1 MKHIVLLLPTHW
13 AAALGGAEYQVKI
26 LSEHLRATGR
36 VRLTWV
42 CRRIAEDYRPKGY
55 EIRQVAP
62 HSGLR
67 RHGFFL
73 DHFRLGRLLQELAP
87 DAIYQRVGCAYTGI
101 AARYARRSGC
111 RMVWHV
117 ASDGDVTPANGWPL
131 RDTLLPFRRLEK
143 AALEYGIRHAP
154 RIVVQTHHQA
164 SLLKTHY
171 RRDAIALVRNFH
183 PSAREAIDKSGPWT
197 VLWIGNLKPVKNPLA
212 FVDLAHA
219 FADRNDVRFLMIGDP
234 SGDPACAREIARRA
248 VDLPGFRFLG
258 KLAQDQVN
266 ELLATS
272 HLLVNTSY
280 LEGFSNTF
288 IQAWMR
294 QVPVLSLNVDPDQ
307 VLEKQEVGICAR
319 GNAATLHQAL
329 YGLLTDDSRRRRLG
343 HRAQTHAEENHSE
356 RNIQTLIG
364 LLDNS

>member
-13 AAALGGAEYQVKI
+13 AAVLGGAEYQVKI

-42 CRRIAEDYRPKGY
+42 CRRIAEDYRPEGY

-62 HSGLR
+62 HTGLR
-67 RHGFFL
+67 KRGLFL

-154 RIVVQTHHQA
+154 RIVVQTRHQA

-171 RRDAIALVRNFH
+171 DRDAAALVRNFH

-212 FVDLAHA
+212 FVDLAKA
-219 FADRNDVRFLMIGDP
+219 FADRSDVRFLMIGDP
-234 SGDPACAREIARRA
+234 SGDPECAREIVRRA
-248 VDLPGFRFLG
+248 AEIPGFRFIG
-258 KLAQDQVN
+258 KQSQDQVN
-266 ELLATS
+266 ELLAKS
-272 HLLVNTSY
+272 HLLVNTSHY
-280 LEGFSNTF
+280 EGFSNTF

-294 QVPVLSLNVDPDQ
+294 EVHVVSLNADPD
-307 VLEKQEVGICAR
+307 
-319 GNAATLHQAL
+319 
-329 YGLLTDDSRRRRLG
+329 GLLETEGLGSCAHGDMAALRSSAGLLMSDPTLWRQCGRRARDY
-343 HRAQTHAEENHSE
+343 AEANHTE
-356 RNIQTLIG
+356 RNVQTLLD
-364 LLDNS
+364 LLEH

>member
-13 AAALGGAEYQVKI
+13 AAVLGGAEYQVKI

-42 CRRIAEDYRPKGY
+42 CRRIAEDYRPEGY

-73 DHFRLGRLLQELAP
+73 DHFRLGCLLDELAP

-117 ASDGDVTPANGWPL
+117 ASDGDVTPVRGWPL
-131 RDTLLPFRRLEK
+131 RDTLLPFRRMEK

-154 RIVVQTHHQA
+154 QIVVQTRHQA
-164 SLLKTHY
+164 SLLKAHY
-171 RRDAIALVRNFH
+171 NRDAAALVRNFH

-197 VLWIGNLKPVKNPLA
+197 VLWIGNLKPTKNPLA
-212 FVDLAHA
+212 FLDIAHA
-219 FADRNDVRFLMIGDP
+219 FANRSDVRFLMIGDP
-234 SGDPACAREIARRA
+234 SGDPACAREIARRS
-248 VDLPGFRFLG
+248 DEIPGFRFLG
-258 KLAQDQVN
+258 KQSQDQVN
-266 ELLATS
+266 ELLAKS
-272 HLLVNTSY
+272 HLLVNTSRY
-280 LEGFSNTF
+280 EGFSNTF

-294 QVPVLSLNVDPDQ
+294 EVPVVSLNADPD
-307 VLEKQEVGICAR
+307 
-319 GNAATLHQAL
+319 
-329 YGLLTDDSRRRRLG
+329 GLLESEGFGFCACGDMAALQSSAGLLMSDAALWRQCGL
-343 HRAQTHAEENHSE
+343 RARDYAETNHTE
-356 RNIQTLIG
+356 RNVRT
-364 LLDNS
+364 LLDLLEH